1 MPASAPKEAKMACYP
16 SDEAAFIE
24 QQEVLR
30 DRCSKAL
37 ADHLKSNPDV
47 VWTPKDGYGRFP
59 TTKKEEAE
67 LKLVLDLEFNEESGQ
82 WEFPPANNR
91 LSDELVY
98 LAVKFMNARHRA
110 RLYPYDF
117 DSMGHINPERVSSG
131 PAPIIWAHGL
141 PFFPVYKGYYIL
153 CGRENANSIG
163 WLIHEKTKDVMQSNP
178 IWSIGAVIAPDS
190 AVKAPHNITRQ
201 MTQHKPSGIESEL
214 KYRSKAWTRDFVAT
228 NHHLCAV
235 LPNPEV
241 DGIEICPLWKAWGYN
256 VRCGPMKRGVKP
268 TTIPKEFF
276 TSHGIKGFDYEALS
290 RPYSNRLLNEDAE
303 LDGETDSDDDIEV
316 EELAGKSG
324 EIASS
329 GNQSI
334 MAQSASQVDVD
345 MDIVSPV
352 EVAAQVPAQA
362 PDQVTEKVPDD
373 VKEEATE
380 EVKEKITEEVTGKVL
395 DDVKEEVTGDVTEEA
410 TEEVTEKVSDD
421 VKEKATEEATEG
433 VAKEVTEEI
442 TKEVENE
449 ALEETTKDLEIAPSE
464 HEEPKIAEGP
474 TS

>member
-1 MPASAPKEAKMACYP
+1 MPTSAPKEAKMACYP

-24 QQEVLR
+24 QQEILR

-37 ADHLKSNPDV
+37 ADHLKPNPDV
-47 VWTPKDGYGRFP
+47 VWTSKDGYGRYP
-59 TTKKEEAE
+59 TTKKEEAQ

-82 WEFPPANNR
+82 WDFPPANNR

-110 RLYPYDF
+110 QQYPYDF
-117 DSMGHINPERVSSG
+117 DAMGYINPQRVSSG

-190 AVKAPHNITRQ
+190 AVKAPHTITRQ
-201 MTQHKPSGIESEL
+201 MTQHKPSGVESEL
-214 KYRSKAWTRDFVAT
+214 KYRSKAWTRDVVAA

-268 TTIPKEFF
+268 TTMPKEFF
-276 TSHGIKGFDYEALS
+276 TSHGIKDFDYEALA
-290 RPYSNRLLNEDAE
+290 RPYDNCLLNEDEE
-303 LDGETDSDDDIEV
+303 LDEETDSDDDIEV
-316 EELAGKSG
+316 EALARKSG
-324 EIASS
+324 EITSS
-329 GNQSI
+329 GNRSMI
-334 MAQSASQVDVD
+334 AQSASQVDVD

-352 EVAAQVPAQA
+352 KVPAQGPEQA
-362 PDQVTEKVPDD
+362 TEQVPDD
-373 VKEEATE
+373 VKEEVTEKVTEKVTE
-380 EVKEKITEEVTGKVL
+380 EVKEE
-395 DDVKEEVTGDVTEEA
+395 VKEEA
-410 TEEVTEKVSDD
+410 P
-421 VKEKATEEATEG
+421 KE
-433 VAKEVTEEI
+433 I
-442 TKEVENE
+442 S
-449 ALEETTKDLEIAPSE
+449 KDPEIAPSE

-474 TS
+474 AS

>member
-1 MPASAPKEAKMACYP
+1 MPTSAPKEAKMACYP

-24 QQEVLR
+24 QQEILR
-30 DRCSKAL
+30 DRCSEVL

-47 VWTPKDGYGRFP
+47 VWTPKDSYGRYP
-59 TTKKEEAE
+59 TTKKEEAQ

-98 LAVKFMNARHRA
+98 LAVKFMNSRHRA

-117 DSMGHINPERVSSG
+117 DAMGHINTQRVSSG

-163 WLIHEKTKDVMQSNP
+163 WLIHEKTKDIMQSNP

-190 AVKAPHNITRQ
+190 AVKAPHTITRQ

-214 KYRSKAWTRDFVAT
+214 QYRSKAWTRGFVAVD
-228 NHHLCAV
+228 HHLCAV

-241 DGIEICPLWKAWGYN
+241 DGIEICPLWKLWGYN

-276 TSHGIKGFDYEALS
+276 TSHGIKRFDYEALS
-290 RPYSNRLLNEDAE
+290 RPYSNRLLNEDDE
-303 LDGETDSDDDIEV
+303 LDGETDSDGEFQV
-316 EELAGKSG
+316 EGLAGRSG

-329 GNQSI
+329 GNQS
-334 MAQSASQVDVD
+334 MMSQSASQVDVD

-352 EVAAQVPAQA
+352 EVPAQVPAQG
-362 PDQVTEKVPDD
+362 PERITEKVPED
-373 VKEEATE
+373 VKGE
-380 EVKEKITEEVTGKVL
+380 
-395 DDVKEEVTGDVTEEA
+395 VTEEA
-410 TEEVTEKVSDD
+410 TEEAMEN
-421 VKEKATEEATEG
+421 ATEEA
-433 VAKEVTEEI
+433 AKEVGKESPREI
-442 TKEVENE
+442 S
-449 ALEETTKDLEIAPSE
+449 KDPKIAPSE
-464 HEEPKIAEGP
+464 YEVPKIAEGP
-474 TS
+474 TY

>member
-1 MPASAPKEAKMACYP
+1 
-16 SDEAAFIE
+16 
-24 QQEVLR
+24 
-30 DRCSKAL
+30 
-37 ADHLKSNPDV
+37 
-47 VWTPKDGYGRFP
+47 
-59 TTKKEEAE
+59 
-67 LKLVLDLEFNEESGQ
+67 
-82 WEFPPANNR
+82 
-91 LSDELVY
+91 
-98 LAVKFMNARHRA
+98 
-110 RLYPYDF
+110 
-117 DSMGHINPERVSSG
+117 
-131 PAPIIWAHGL
+131 
-141 PFFPVYKGYYIL
+141 
-153 CGRENANSIG
+153 
-163 WLIHEKTKDVMQSNP
+163 MQSNP

-352 EVAAQVPAQA
+352 EVPAQVPAQA
-362 PDQVTEKVPDD
+362 PEQVTEKVPDD

-380 EVKEKITEEVTGKVL
+380 EVKEKIAEEVTGKVL
-395 DDVKEEVTGDVTEEA
+395 DDVKEEVT
-410 TEEVTEKVSDD
+410 EEVTGKVSDD
-421 VKEKATEEATEG
+421 VKEKATEEATEEATEG

-449 ALEETTKDLEIAPSE
+449 ALEETTKDLKIAPSE
-464 HEEPKIAEGP
+464 HEEPKIAEGL